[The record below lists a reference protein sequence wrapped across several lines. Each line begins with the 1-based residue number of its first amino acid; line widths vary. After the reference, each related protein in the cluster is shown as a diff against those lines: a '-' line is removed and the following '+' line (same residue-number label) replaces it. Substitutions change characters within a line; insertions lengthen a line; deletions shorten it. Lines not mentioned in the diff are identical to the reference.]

1 MGRAPTVEEEEMKKF
16 IAALAL
22 AVFAAGAAH
31 AADLGGKL
39 LKVGSDTTSPP
50 MESVDP
56 ASGQIVGF
64 DVDVVNAIC
73 AKINCQAEF
82 VTTGW
87 DGIFAALDQG
97 SFDLVASGVSITD
110 ERKKAMDFSDPY
122 IVNSQ
127 AVLTRAEDQGITL
140 ETFKAEGRKL
150 SAQANTTDAQVAE
163 GVVGKENVVAYDSFS
178 AAIIALKNK
187 DVDGVVINGAN
198 AAAYEREF
206 AGELVASIK
215 DLESDP
221 LGLVFRKGDENVA
234 AFNEGLQA
242 IKDDGTLDQLIAKYW
257 GLK

>member
-1 MGRAPTVEEEEMKKF
+1 MKKLMIALAF
-16 IAALAL
+16 AALSSS
-22 AVFAAGAAH
+22 VSH

-50 MESVDP
+50 MESIDP
-56 ASGQIVGF
+56 ATGQVVGF
-64 DVDVVNAIC
+64 DVDVLNAVC

-82 VTTGW
+82 ITTGW

-97 SFDLVASGVSITD
+97 SFDLVASGVSITE

-127 AVLTRAEDQGITL
+127 AVLMRVEDQGITL
-140 ETFKAEGRKL
+140 DRFKDAGRKL

-163 GVVGKENVVAYDSFS
+163 SVVGKENVAAYDTFS

-206 AGELVASIK
+206 AGELVVAIK

-234 AFNEGLQA
+234 AFNEGLKM
-242 IKDDGTLDQLIAKYW
+242 IKDDGTLDQLINKYW

>member
-1 MGRAPTVEEEEMKKF
+1 MKTLL
-16 IAALAL
+16 IALAMAALASG
-22 AVFAAGAAH
+22 VSH
-31 AADLGGKL
+31 AADLSGKL
-39 LKVGSDTTSPP
+39 VKVGSDTTSPP

-97 SFDLVASGVSITD
+97 SFDLVASGVSITN
-110 ERKKAMDFSDPY
+110 ERKKAMDFSKPY

-127 AVLTRAEDQGITL
+127 AVLMRVADQGISL
-140 ETFKAEGRKL
+140 DDFKSQGKKL

-163 GVVGKENVVAYDSFS
+163 GIVGKENVIAYDSFS
-178 AAIIALKNK
+178 ASVIALKNK

-206 AGELVASIK
+206 AGELVVAIK
-215 DLESDP
+215 DLQSDP
-221 LGLVFRKGDENVA
+221 LGLVFRKDDANIA
-234 AFNEGLQA
+234 AFNEGLKA
-242 IKDDGTLDQLIAKYW
+242 IKDDGTLDQLIGKYW

>member
-1 MGRAPTVEEEEMKKF
+1 MKKLM
-16 IAALAL
+16 IAL
-22 AVFAAGAAH
+22 AVAVLASGGAS

-56 ASGQIVGF
+56 ATGQIVGF
-64 DVDVVNAIC
+64 DIDVVNAIC
-73 AKINCQAEF
+73 AKINCQAEL

-97 SFDLVASGVSITD
+97 NFDLVASGVSITE

-127 AVLTRAEDQGITL
+127 AVLMRVEDQGVSL
-140 ETFKAEGRKL
+140 EDFKSKGKKL

-206 AGELVASIK
+206 VGELVVAIR

-221 LGLVFRKGDENVA
+221 LGLVFRKGDANVA
-234 AFNEGLQA
+234 AFNEGLKM
-242 IKDDGTLDQLIAKYW
+242 IRDDGTLDQLVNKYW
-257 GLK
+257 GVK